1 MADLVAT
8 GPAGGRP
15 VTVTGTPAS
24 TAPSAAEDGFAT
36 GRLLCPRDGTA
47 VPAEDVFDGC
57 PACACEG
64 VASNVHPEYAL
75 PAGAGLPVRAGEPG
89 IFRYRALLP
98 VGAAAPVS
106 LGEGSTPLVRL
117 TQLSEDCR
125 ADVLLKDE
133 SRNPTWSWKDR
144 LAAVAV
150 TRARDRGADTVVV
163 ATTGNHGAA
172 TAAYAA
178 AAGMRCVA
186 LTLASVPQTMKTLMQ
201 VYGASVVAL
210 PQPADRWHLMRVLVA
225 ERGWEPLSGYCDPPI
240 GSNPFGV
247 EGYKTIAYEIAE
259 DLGAVPDVVVVPTS
273 YGDGLAGTLRGFED
287 LVTLGVAERAPRMV
301 AVDPLGAYEAALA
314 AERPSRVAGR
324 PSLAF
329 SIATTI
335 ATEQGLS
342 ALRRS
347 DGTAVG
353 AVDDDRLAQEQRRL
367 AAGSGLYL
375 ENASV
380 AAVIACRDLATQGWL
395 RPGETVVALGT
406 STGLKDVGA
415 TAAGLPA
422 VPLVSPDVASLDAAL
437 ETGAGKAAR

>member
-1 MADLVAT
+1 VSAPPA
-8 GPAGGRP
+8 PAGPG
-15 VTVTGTPAS
+15 
-24 TAPSAAEDGFAT
+24 AAGYAT
-36 GRLLCPRDGTA
+36 GRLLCPRDGTVVA
-47 VPAEDVFDGC
+47 AEGVFDGC
-57 PACACEG
+57 PTCAAAG

-75 PAGAGLPVRAGEPG
+75 PAGAGLPLADGEPG

-98 VGAAAPVS
+98 VGAATPVS
-106 LGEGSTPLVRL
+106 LGEGGTPMVRL
-117 TQLSEDCR
+117 THLAEESG

-186 LTLASVPQTMKTLMQ
+186 LTLAGVPQTMKTLMQ

-210 PQPADRWHLMRVLVA
+210 PQPADRWHLMRMLVA
-225 ERGWEPLSGYCDPPI
+225 QRGWEPLSGYCDPPI

-247 EGYKTIAYEIAE
+247 DGYKSIAYEIADE
-259 DLGAVPDVVVVPTS
+259 LGAVPDVVVVPTS
-273 YGDGLAGTLRGFED
+273 YGDGLAGILRGFED
-287 LVTLGVAERAPRMV
+287 LLALGVTERLPRMV
-301 AVDPLGAYEAALA
+301 AVDPLGAYQAALA
-314 AERPSRVAGR
+314 AGRPSRVAGR
-324 PSLAF
+324 PTLAF

-347 DGTAVG
+347 NGTAVG
-353 AVDDDRLAQEQRRL
+353 AVDDDRLTREQFRL
-367 AAGSGLYL
+367 AAASGLYL

-380 AAVIACRDLATQGWL
+380 AAVVACRDLAAQGWV

-415 TAAGLPA
+415 TAAALPE
-422 VPLVSPDVASLDAAL
+422 VPLISPDVAALDAAL
-437 ETGAGKAAR
+437 ATEPGRGTR

>member
-1 MADLVAT
+1 VA
-8 GPAGGRP
+8 P
-15 VTVTGTPAS
+15 
-24 TAPSAAEDGFAT
+24 EH
-36 GRLLCPRDGTA
+36 
-47 VPAEDVFDGC
+47 VFDGC
-57 PACACEG
+57 PTCAAAG
-64 VASNVHPEYAL
+64 VASNVHPEYEL
-75 PAGAGLPVRAGEPG
+75 PAGTGLPVAETEPG
-89 IFRYRALLP
+89 IFRYRSLLP
-98 VGAAAPVS
+98 VGAADPVS
-106 LGEGSTPLVRL
+106 LGEGGTPLVRL

-201 VYGASVVAL
+201 AYGASVVAL
-210 PQPADRWHLMRVLVA
+210 PEPADRWHLMRLLVA
-225 ERGWEPLSGYCDPPI
+225 QRGWEPLSGYCDPPI

-247 EGYKTIAYEIAE
+247 DGYKTIAYEIVE
-259 DLGAVPDVVVVPTS
+259 DLAAVPDVVVVPAA
-273 YGDGLAGTLRGFED
+273 YGDGLAGIVRGFED
-287 LVTLGVAERAPRMV
+287 LVTLGVTDRLPRMV
-301 AVDPLGAYEAALA
+301 AVDPLGAYKAALA
-314 AERPSRVAGR
+314 AERTSRVAGR
-324 PSLAF
+324 PTLAF

-347 DGTAVG
+347 GGTAVG
-353 AVDDDRLAQEQRRL
+353 AISDDRLTSEQRRL
-367 AAGSGLYL
+367 AGASGLYL

-380 AAVIACRDLATQGWL
+380 AAIVACRDLAAEGWL
-395 RPGETVVALGT
+395 RAGETVVAVGT
-406 STGLKDVGA
+406 STGLKDVTA
-415 TAAGLPA
+415 TAAALPD
-422 VPLVSPDVASLDAAL
+422 VPLIPPDVAALDAAL
-437 ETGAGKAAR
+437 ATAAAQGTR